1 MTYKEAADRIQEHM
15 HIHYGDEYP
24 HAIKVTE
31 ALQLAVDVLRK
42 LSLTGT
48 GDGVIQKGT
57 PVWYVD
63 FENGYNERGVV
74 FGVQYKD
81 QKVYSFSVDF
91 DETGDFDEFCGD
103 AIGDCFFLDEE
114 TAKAELVRGTK
125 E

>member
-15 HIHYGDEYP
+15 RIHYGDEFP
-24 HAIKVTE
+24 HAIKITE

-42 LSLTGT
+42 LSLTEE
-48 GDGVIQKGT
+48 GVIQKGT

-63 FENGYNERGVV
+63 FENGYIERGVV
-74 FGVQYKD
+74 FGIQYKG

-103 AIGDCFFLDEE
+103 AN
-114 TAKAELVRGTK
+114 
-125 E
+125 